1 MLYRVRRVFF
11 VCLLV
16 MLLLIHRGLDINLI
30 KTIAWYCGHDMTW
43 LCMALVVD
51 EAMDIDS
58 II

>member
-51 EAMDIDS
+51 
-58 II
+58 